1 MPLSLSKYLFPEE
14 QLDDQLILTDMSIPK
29 GYLYHNKLSDTNN
42 DMIMSFINSILN
54 YDKELKQ
61 IDSIK
66 SDLDKLKG
74 MFENKSEEEKE
85 ELLNVSKNIKELRQ
99 NL

>member
-1 MPLSLSKYLFPEE
+1 
-14 QLDDQLILTDMSIPK
+14 
-29 GYLYHNKLSDTNN
+29 
-42 DMIMSFINSILN
+42 MIMSFINSILN

-61 IDSIK
+61 IESIK

-85 ELLNVSKNIKELRQ
+85 KLCNVSTNIEELSKNL
-99 NL
+99 